1 MTPIHLHIGQC
12 LETQRGVWAVMLE
25 TVHLGQAKRRK
36 WYGTLRQT
44 TAEHLTVH
52 AIQEGLNALR
62 KDSQVIIHAPEIT
75 LTTCHQIQWGHPTQF
90 QTPLKK
96 LLPKVGPTLAWHDP
110 WVYTTVD
117 GLSSSALRLALT
129 ACHGAYYLAQIQ
141 PERLCPLLRLPSFFE
156 GYTPLELTP
165 AGFQLSRPDYREL
178 LLQHHETRSAPPLF
192 PAGNSAW

>member
-12 LETQRGVWAVMLE
+12 LEAQRGVWAVMLE
-25 TVHLGQAKRRK
+25 TVHQGQAKRRK
-36 WYGTLRQT
+36 WYGTLRHT
-44 TAEHLTVH
+44 TSEHLTIH

-62 KDSQVIIHAPEIT
+62 KDSEVIVHAPEIAVST
-75 LTTCHQIQWGHPTQF
+75 RHQVQWGQPTQF

-129 ACHGAYYLAQIQ
+129 ACQNGIYLAQIQ
-141 PERLCPLLRLPSFFE
+141 PERLAPLLRLPPFFE
-156 GYTPLELTP
+156 GYAPLELTP

-178 LLQHHETRSAPPLF
+178 LLQENEAHSMPPLF
-192 PAGNSAW
+192 AEGNGTW